1 MGHFATPCD
10 ALRIV
15 GKCKPL
21 TDNHLRKSLK
31 TRVFAAKSFAVRN
44 KWLNFELRKN
54 IYAQKTAYMYIYAIL
69 SFVRPTRRKALP
81 EVRRPPVRTY
91 IATHRYRVR
100 RHPFLRPH
108 RRVPTE
114 IHLLLRDRRILPV
127 SPNSNA
133 YITNPLASPTIESMA

>member
-1 MGHFATPCD
+1 MHKKLHICIFMQFY
-10 ALRIV
+10 LFI
-15 GKCKPL
+15 
-21 TDNHLRKSLK
+21 S
-31 TRVFAAKSFAVRN
+31 
-44 KWLNFELRKN
+44 
-54 IYAQKTAYMYIYAIL
+54 
-69 SFVRPTRRKALP
+69 PTRRKALP
-81 EVRRPPVRTY
+81 AARRPPVRTY

-100 RHPFLRPH
+100 RHPFLRPN